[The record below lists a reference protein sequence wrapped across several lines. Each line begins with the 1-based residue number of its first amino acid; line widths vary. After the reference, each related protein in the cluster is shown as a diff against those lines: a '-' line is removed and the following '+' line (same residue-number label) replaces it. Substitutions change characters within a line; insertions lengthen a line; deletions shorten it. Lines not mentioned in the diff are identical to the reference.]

1 MTTKVSGRGMVQ
13 ARSLRELSQ
22 GIDRP
27 EYQKDYLCEY
37 LNHQE
42 LSGAMLKEV
51 SDNELRVKI
60 SRKEGKGPGIC
71 CQEVGA
77 LGKDRNKETSW
88 WQALWHAVQCRCL
101 FLGGGSK
108 NNLELATR
116 SKSFAS
122 CLHYSSSFVSPR
134 VYPSSQILQQY
145 VDIASWLS
153 LLPNFFPCCV
163 HLVFWGSNAQA

>member
-1 MTTKVSGRGMVQ
+1 M
-13 ARSLRELSQ
+13 RELSQ

-71 CQEVGA
+71 C
-77 LGKDRNKETSW
+77 
-88 WQALWHAVQCRCL
+88 
-101 FLGGGSK
+101 
-108 NNLELATR
+108 
-116 SKSFAS
+116 
-122 CLHYSSSFVSPR
+122 
-134 VYPSSQILQQY
+134 
-145 VDIASWLS
+145 
-153 LLPNFFPCCV
+153 
-163 HLVFWGSNAQA
+163 